1 MKYQKIEIPK
11 GLIITKWNLLSHL
24 LNLYMWRDKK

>member
-1 MKYQKIEIPK
+1 MTFETTSWKTEKPEL
-11 GLIITKWNLLSHL
+11 GFNDG